1 MTDSLKLIQDALKLA
16 QEAHKADGASDA
28 VQLAIVAGIVTV
40 ATLIIKGFIEAHAKK
55 AETVAALEAA
65 KVSAKLN
72 EVEIKIDGRLTQL
85 LEISKKEA
93 EERGHRLGKEQ
104 AKSEEVVKE
113 TPVIP
118 GPTKLKIIEGEIR
131 VTPSTEKKKL

>member
-1 MTDSLKLIQDALKLA
+1 MQDTLQVIQ
-16 QEAHKADGASDA
+16 ASGMSDT
-28 VQLAIVAGIVTV
+28 VQLAIVAGIVAI
-40 ATLIIKGFIEAHAKK
+40 ATLIIKGFIDSKAKQ
-55 AETVAALEAA
+55 AETIAAMEAA
-65 KVSAKLN
+65 KVSAKLA

-104 AKSEEVVKE
+104 AKSEEIVKE

-118 GPTKLKIIEGEIR
+118 GPTKLKIIEGEIK
-131 VTPSTEKKKL
+131 VTSDIKKKP